1 MTLAYLESEWI
12 NLGTTI
18 DYAGLNRFLTV
29 STMMEIHDFD
39 INSQHSEKPES
50 LKKLNEN
57 LFFIRDG
64 GIKNDD
70 SLKKLPMELVET
82 WEIVYADYIIF
93 EKSID
98 LYFASNPNNRLELQN
113 QINENGKNLIQS
125 SDDLVSEISLFLLE
139 IHSLIIALQLIL
151 LVVNTLVH
159 VLLVIWIFRIF
170 NAYSTNKLN
179 LEKYSVIGQIG
190 ANIAHD
196 LRNPLTAIKGS
207 FELLKMNDKNVDE
220 EFKEKQYKK
229 IDDSIN
235 KIEYLTR
242 DILDFSK
249 IQDLKKEKF
258 SFLEIIQKSIDEL
271 FVPKQIK
278 IKLPEND
285 CKINADKIK
294 LQSVVSNL
302 LKNSIDELGN
312 NGIICI
318 GLQENP
324 NNVIFSLTDSG
335 NRLSKK
341 ETLKIF
347 EPLYTTK
354 QTGTGLGLSI
364 CKQIIER
371 HGGTIDVNINP
382 TTFIISLP
390 KK

>member
-302 LKNSIDELGN
+302 LKNSIDELDN
-312 NGIICI
+312 NGIIRI